1 MSELSELKVRNGNIF
16 QIGNKY
22 AELDGI
28 QVEPII
34 VRFFGIFFL
43 FFQFTFVVGSAIS
56 SAGKSTV
63 QGGPYGMVG

>member
-1 MSELSELKVRNGNIF
+1 MSRIINESPTKLRNL

-22 AELDGI
+22 AELDGV

-56 SAGKSTV
+56 SAGERERDSL
-63 QGGPYGMVG
+63 GL